1 VIRKTPEAFVAA
13 GWKVTYI
20 VVRDYSKAGN
30 YYYEPEIN
38 PAGVNVIRIPMPL
51 AKARGKAKSHL
62 WRTILSQ
69 IAGLRAIK
77 QLSRE
82 ARKFLSENK
91 VDVFYGYEVHGVCAV
106 KRYRFWHGIGK
117 MKIISRF
124 QGTWMSSYIREK
136 RWLKKWLNFDD
147 VFALKAKAD
156 LAIMTNDGTDGDF
169 AMKKLRSKA
178 LHNLK
183 FWVNG
188 VDNLKMAAPEYQ
200 DLNEKYNPDG
210 IKLVLCSISRLES
223 WKRVD
228 RILNTVK
235 SLVHDKGFTN
245 FVYLMIGEGGLKT
258 EYEKFV
264 KDHNLEEYIKIIGAV
279 PNTEVKKYLNFA
291 DVFLSTY
298 DLSNVGNPLLEA
310 IRCNK
315 IIFTLNNGSTAEW
328 VKHEEN
334 GFIYDIDEK
343 LHQRIAEDI
352 IRIADDEALRQN
364 IINGV
369 QKLEQDKL
377 WTWKERM
384 DAEVNAVEELLD
396 NEN

>member
-1 VIRKTPEAFVAA
+1 MAA

-30 YYYEPEIN
+30 YFYEPEIY
-38 PAGVNVIRIPMPL
+38 PEGVNVIRVPMPM
-51 AKARGKAKSHL
+51 AKARDRAKSHL
-62 WRTILSQ
+62 WRTILTQ
-69 IAGLRAIK
+69 IAGLRAIRK
-77 QLSRE
+77 LSRE
-82 ARKFLSENK
+82 AHRFLKKNE
-91 VDVFYGYEVHGVCAV
+91 VDVLYGYEVHGVCAV
-106 KRYRFWHGIGK
+106 KRYRFWHGVGK
-117 MKIISRF
+117 MKIVSRF
-124 QGTWMSSYIREK
+124 QGTWMSSYIRDK

-147 VFALKAKAD
+147 VFALKSKAD

-188 VDNLKMAAPEYQ
+188 VDELKMDASEYA
-200 DLNEKYNPDG
+200 DLKEKYNSDG
-210 IKLVLCSISRLES
+210 TKLVLCSISRLES

-235 SLVHDKGFTN
+235 TLMQKHDFKD
-245 FVYLMIGEGGLKT
+245 FVYLMIGEGGLKP
-258 EYEKFV
+258 EYEQFLAENELSDFV
-264 KDHNLEEYIKIIGAV
+264 KIIGAI

-310 IRCNK
+310 IRCHK
-315 IIFTLNNGSTAEW
+315 IIFTLNNGSTSDW
-328 VKHEEN
+328 IVNGEN
-334 GFIYDIDEK
+334 GFIYDVDEN
-343 LHQRIAEDI
+343 LHFKIAEDI
-352 IRIADDEALRQN
+352 IRLSNDKELKEKIIGKVRALEKDR
-364 IINGV
+364 
-369 QKLEQDKL
+369 L
-377 WTWKERM
+377 WTWKERL
-384 DAEVNAVEELLD
+384 DAEVKAVEDLFE